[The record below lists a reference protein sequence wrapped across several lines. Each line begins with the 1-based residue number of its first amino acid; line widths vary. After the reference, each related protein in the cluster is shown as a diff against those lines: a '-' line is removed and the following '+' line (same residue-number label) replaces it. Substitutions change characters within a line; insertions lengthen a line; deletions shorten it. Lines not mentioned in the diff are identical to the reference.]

1 MLKHYF
7 SISLLTFK
15 HISLYFWYYKTY
27 LTKGIL
33 MSILDNVD
41 AATNLAKNNELQLLV
56 FRISEHTDSAY
67 YAINVFKTREVVES
81 KNHFLTQIPSSHP
94 LLEGTIILRGLQI
107 PILNLPVWLGTQ
119 LSQEDI
125 EKSNILICDFNGVII
140 GLRIMSAFRVI
151 KKNWNEMHA
160 PDSYRLKEDG
170 VVMNDTRLEDGSLCL
185 ILDYEKLLSDVIPQ
199 AMVDIEGDT
208 ANLKDIKIPD
218 KLKYGTIL
226 IAEDSKTAQ
235 RHLIQIFNNANIN
248 MEIFNN
254 GQKLVDYV
262 FSLGEKANDIPAIIT
277 DIEMPEMSGFT
288 VIKTLRTNINTK
300 DIPIIVNSSM
310 TGTNN
315 KREAEVLGADAFI
328 DKTKS
333 HNIIPLIISV
343 MK

>member
-1 MLKHYF
+1 
-7 SISLLTFK
+7 
-15 HISLYFWYYKTY
+15 
-27 LTKGIL
+27 
-33 MSILDNVD
+33 MSVLDNVD

-56 FRISEHTDSAY
+56 FRVSDSNDSAY

-107 PILNLPVWLGTQ
+107 PILDLPAWLGKPLDRTN
-119 LSQEDI
+119 I
-125 EKSNILICDFNGVII
+125 EKSNILICDFNGIII

-151 KKNWNEMHA
+151 KKNWSEMHA

-170 VVMNDTRLEDGSLCL
+170 VVINDTRLEDGSLCL
-185 ILDYEKLLSDVIPQ
+185 ILDYEKLLADVIPQ
-199 AMVDIEGDT
+199 AMVDVELDSLELDKST
-208 ANLKDIKIPD
+208 IPP
-218 KLKYGTIL
+218 KLKNGTVL

-235 RHLIQIFNNANIN
+235 RALINIFKNANIK
-248 MEIFNN
+248 MQMFDN
-254 GQKLVDYV
+254 GKKLVDYIV
-262 FSLGEKANDIPAIIT
+262 SLGENASEIPAIIT

-288 VIKTLRTNINTK
+288 VIKTLKANPLSK

-310 TGTNN
+310 TGDNN
-315 KREAEVLGADAFI
+315 KREAQSLGADGFI

-333 HNIIPLIISV
+333 HNVIPLIISV